1 MKEVLKKYRILI
13 FVSFIVIVLDQVTKW
28 LILEN
33 MMLYDS
39 IQIIPDFFNLTHIHN
54 TGGAFGFMADQS
66 PLIRQFLFHG
76 VSMISLGV
84 IIYFYHQSP
93 DEYPL
98 LLTALSLIFGG
109 AIGNLIDRFRLGEVV
124 DFLDVYYGTWH
135 WPAFNVADSA
145 VSVGVT
151 ILMYYMIFKKVP

>member
-1 MKEVLKKYRILI
+1 MTELLKRYQILI
-13 FVSFIVIVLDQVTKW
+13 LVSLIIVILDQLTKW
-28 LILEN
+28 LILDN
-33 MMLYDS
+33 MLLYES
-39 IQIIPDFFNLTHIHN
+39 IPVIPNLFNLTHIHN
-54 TGGAFGFMADQS
+54 TGGAFGFMADQH

-76 VSMISLGV
+76 VSMVSLA
-84 IIYFYHQSP
+84 IIVYFYHKSP
-93 DEYPL
+93 VEYPF

-109 AIGNLIDRFRLGEVV
+109 AVGNLIDRFRLGEVV
-124 DFLDVYYGTWH
+124 DFLDVYIGTWH